1 MGGAFADGTGGT
13 GTSTGA
19 GSGAGAGVAT
29 GTGAAVATGRV
40 LIVREVP
47 FTGRAVRTGLGET
60 LAAGTGTGA
69 ATMALSFLLPSFFKK
84 PNIRHGLGLK
94 SRCTNFH
101 LLHQRIGN
109 PCRYLIVMSAS
120 AATAVK
126 HKILLLDDDPDVL
139 DLYQQML
146 LQLPSEPEVH
156 ISSAGASAMTM
167 LDAEP
172 FSILISDLKMP
183 RMDGLQVLAIV
194 RRKYPQLRTVVL
206 TGVADP
212 QMRARAYAMG
222 IDIYLEKPTSEKEIS
237 FFKDCIESLLD
248 SEHSGG
254 FRGVQSKSLVDL
266 IQLECLS
273 GSSCILKIT
282 NGKLE
287 GRIWIQNGEVYDS
300 TTQDVQG
307 EDAFRRIL
315 SWRAGNF
322 EILPIDLERPR
333 KIMTSYQGLL
343 LDTAQALDE
352 AQAGGGSSEPGDNL
366 SDTQYFR
373 KAGLGRIHGVE
384 FALRV
389 PLDQDRE
396 VHKWG
401 IENPE
406 PIVTWLRAV
415 VGRFQALHPGFEL
428 GAIDTLETRGI
439 QRIIHVTLHSSD
451 LIVVGMLPNASKD
464 QISESTKKVL
474 ERWAS

>member
-1 MGGAFADGTGGT
+1 
-13 GTSTGA
+13 
-19 GSGAGAGVAT
+19 
-29 GTGAAVATGRV
+29 
-40 LIVREVP
+40 
-47 FTGRAVRTGLGET
+47 
-60 LAAGTGTGA
+60 
-69 ATMALSFLLPSFFKK
+69 
-84 PNIRHGLGLK
+84 
-94 SRCTNFH
+94 
-101 LLHQRIGN
+101 
-109 PCRYLIVMSAS
+109 MSAS

-126 HKILLLDDDPDVL
+126 HTVLLLDDDPDVL

-156 ISSAGASAMTM
+156 ISSSGASAMTM

-206 TGVADP
+206 TAVTDP

-222 IDIYLEKPTSEKEIS
+222 IDLFLEKPTNEKEVS

-248 SEHSGG
+248 SEHTGG

-287 GRIWIQNGEVYDS
+287 GRIWIQNGDVYDS
-300 TTQDVQG
+300 ATQDVEG

-322 EILPIDLERPR
+322 EIVPIDTERPR

-343 LDTAQALDE
+343 LDTAQAIDE
-352 AQAGGGSSEPGDNL
+352 AQADSADGDEL

-389 PLDQDRE
+389 PLDPARVVQ
-396 VHKWG
+396 KWG

-406 PIVTWLRAV
+406 PIVTWVRAA
-415 VGRFQALHPGFEL
+415 VGRFQTLHPGFEL
-428 GAIDTLETRGI
+428 GVIDHLETRGI
-439 QRIIHVTLHSSD
+439 QRIIHVTVHGSD
-451 LIVVGMLPNASKD
+451 LIVVGMLPNASKE

>member
-1 MGGAFADGTGGT
+1 
-13 GTSTGA
+13 
-19 GSGAGAGVAT
+19 
-29 GTGAAVATGRV
+29 
-40 LIVREVP
+40 
-47 FTGRAVRTGLGET
+47 
-60 LAAGTGTGA
+60 
-69 ATMALSFLLPSFFKK
+69 
-84 PNIRHGLGLK
+84 
-94 SRCTNFH
+94 
-101 LLHQRIGN
+101 
-109 PCRYLIVMSAS
+109 MSAA

-146 LQLPSEPEVH
+146 LQLPSEPDVH

-206 TGVADP
+206 TAVTDP

-222 IDIYLEKPTSEKEIS
+222 IDLYLEKPTSAKEIS
-237 FFKDCIESLLD
+237 FLKDCIESLLD
-248 SEHSGG
+248 SEHAGG

-282 NGKLE
+282 NGRFV
-287 GRIWIQNGEVYDS
+287 GRIWIQNGDVYDAA
-300 TTQDVQG
+300 TQDVEG
-307 EDAFRRIL
+307 EEAFRRIL

-322 EILPIDLERPR
+322 EIVPIDTERPR
-333 KIMTSYQGLL
+333 RIQTSYQGLL
-343 LDTAQALDE
+343 LDTAQAMDE
-352 AQAGGGSSEPGDNL
+352 AQADGVDESGDNL

-389 PLDQDRE
+389 PLDPARKI
-396 VHKWG
+396 HKWG
-401 IENPE
+401 IENPD
-406 PIVTWLRAV
+406 PIVNWLRAAV
-415 VGRFQALHPGFEL
+415 ARFQGLHPGFEL
-428 GAIDTLETRGI
+428 GSIDTLETRGI
-439 QRIIHVTLHSSD
+439 QRIIHVTMHGSD
-451 LIVVGMLPNASKD
+451 LIIVGLLPNASKD

>member
-1 MGGAFADGTGGT
+1 
-13 GTSTGA
+13 
-19 GSGAGAGVAT
+19 
-29 GTGAAVATGRV
+29 
-40 LIVREVP
+40 
-47 FTGRAVRTGLGET
+47 
-60 LAAGTGTGA
+60 
-69 ATMALSFLLPSFFKK
+69 
-84 PNIRHGLGLK
+84 
-94 SRCTNFH
+94 
-101 LLHQRIGN
+101 
-109 PCRYLIVMSAS
+109 
-120 AATAVK
+120 
-126 HKILLLDDDPDVL
+126 
-139 DLYQQML
+139 ML

-156 ISSAGASAMTM
+156 IASAGASAMTM

-172 FSILISDLKMP
+172 FNILISDLKMP

-222 IDIYLEKPTSEKEIS
+222 IDIYLEKPTTEKETS

-248 SEHSGG
+248 NEVTGG

-273 GSSCILKIT
+273 GSSCVLKIT

-287 GRIWIQNGEVYDS
+287 GRIWIQNGDVYDAA
-300 TTQDVQG
+300 TQDVEG

-322 EILPIDLERPR
+322 EIVPIDGERPR
-333 KIMTSYQGLL
+333 KIKTSYQGLL
-343 LDTAQALDE
+343 LDTAQAMDE
-352 AQAGGGSSEPGDNL
+352 AQADAGEAGDAL
-366 SDTQYFR
+366 TDTQYFR

-389 PLDQDRE
+389 PVDGARA

-401 IENPE
+401 IENPD
-406 PIVTWLRAV
+406 PIVGWLRGV
-415 VGRFQALHPGFEL
+415 VGRFQGLHLGFEM
-428 GAIDTLETRGI
+428 GSIDTLETRGI
-439 QRIIHVTLHSSD
+439 QRIMHVTVHGSD
-451 LIVVGMLPNASKD
+451 LIVVGMLPNASKE

>member
-1 MGGAFADGTGGT
+1 
-13 GTSTGA
+13 
-19 GSGAGAGVAT
+19 
-29 GTGAAVATGRV
+29 
-40 LIVREVP
+40 
-47 FTGRAVRTGLGET
+47 
-60 LAAGTGTGA
+60 
-69 ATMALSFLLPSFFKK
+69 
-84 PNIRHGLGLK
+84 
-94 SRCTNFH
+94 
-101 LLHQRIGN
+101 
-109 PCRYLIVMSAS
+109 MSAS

-146 LQLPSEPEVH
+146 LQLPSEPDVH
-156 ISSAGASAMTM
+156 ISSSGASAMTM

-194 RRKYPQLRTVVL
+194 RRKYAQLRTVVL

-222 IDIYLEKPTSEKEIS
+222 IDLYLEKPTSEKEIS

-248 SEHSGG
+248 SEHAGG

-282 NGKLE
+282 NGRLE
-287 GRIWIQNGEVYDS
+287 GRIWIQNGDVYDAA
-300 TTQDVQG
+300 TQDVEG
-307 EDAFRRIL
+307 EEGFRRIL

-322 EILPIDLERPR
+322 EIVPIDTERPR
-333 KIMTSYQGLL
+333 RIQTSYQGLL
-343 LDTAQALDE
+343 LDTAQAIDE
-352 AQAGGGSSEPGDNL
+352 AQADGNGSGDNL

-389 PLDQDRE
+389 PLDPARKF
-396 VHKWG
+396 HKWG

-406 PIVTWLRAV
+406 PIIHWLRAV
-415 VGRFQALHPGFEL
+415 VTRFQGLHPGFEL

-439 QRIIHVTLHSSD
+439 QRIIHVTMHGSD
-451 LIVVGMLPNASKD
+451 LIVVGMLPNASKE

>member
-1 MGGAFADGTGGT
+1 
-13 GTSTGA
+13 
-19 GSGAGAGVAT
+19 
-29 GTGAAVATGRV
+29 
-40 LIVREVP
+40 
-47 FTGRAVRTGLGET
+47 
-60 LAAGTGTGA
+60 
-69 ATMALSFLLPSFFKK
+69 
-84 PNIRHGLGLK
+84 
-94 SRCTNFH
+94 
-101 LLHQRIGN
+101 
-109 PCRYLIVMSAS
+109 MSAS

-156 ISSAGASAMTM
+156 IASSGASAMTM

-172 FSILISDLKMP
+172 FSILIADLKMP

-222 IDIYLEKPTSEKEIS
+222 IDIYLEKASNEKEVS

-248 SEHSGG
+248 SEHAGG

-287 GRIWIQNGEVYDS
+287 GRIWIQNGDVYDAA
-300 TTQDVQG
+300 TQDVEG

-315 SWRAGNF
+315 SWRTGNF
-322 EILPIDLERPR
+322 EIVPIDSERPR
-333 KIMTSYQGLL
+333 RIKTSYQGLL
-343 LDTAQALDE
+343 LDTAQAMDE
-352 AQAGGGSSEPGDNL
+352 AQADSNSGENL

-389 PLDQDRE
+389 PVDSARPVQ
-396 VHKWG
+396 KWG
-401 IENPE
+401 IEDPE
-406 PIVTWLRAV
+406 PIVTWLRALV
-415 VGRFQALHPGFEL
+415 ARFQGLHPGFEL
-428 GAIDTLETRGI
+428 GSIDTVETRGI
-439 QRIIHVTLHSSD
+439 QRIMHVAVHGSD